1 MASSMSGLVGRR
13 REAGALVDAVDALAG
28 GAGRFVALHGEPG
41 IGQTRLLEELV
52 RRAEQQ
58 GHLVL
63 QGRGAELERELPF
76 GVWVDALDDHVAWL
90 GPDRLVRMLGERVG
104 ELARVLP
111 SAPGGAAALPDE
123 RFRAHRAVAA
133 LLEGIS
139 GPRPVVVA
147 LDDLH
152 WADGASLELLVHL
165 LRRPPRAPVL
175 IALAFR
181 AGRVPPAVSAALEAA
196 DREGRLVELALEP
209 LATGEGRALLGE
221 TLAAPVRDELLR
233 VSGGNPVY
241 LLQRA
246 RAGPGPAR
254 GTAEVAGVPP
264 AVAAA
269 LGHEIAALSP
279 GARRLAQGAAVAGDP
294 AQLELACAAAGL
306 AEPAALA
313 ALDELVAED
322 LLSPTGVA
330 RRYRFRH
337 PLVRRAIYE
346 SAGEGWRLTAH
357 ARAAAELE
365 ARGGSLAA
373 RAHHLERCAPA
384 GDEAAIGLLVAAGQ
398 EAATR

>member
-1 MASSMSGLVGRR
+1 MASSTSGLVGRR
-13 REAGALVDAVDALAG
+13 READALAEAVQALAG
-28 GAGRFVALHGEPG
+28 GPAGFVALHGEPG
-41 IGQTRLLEELV
+41 IGKTRLLEELA
-52 RRAEQQ
+52 RQAEHR

-63 QGRGAELERELPF
+63 HGRGAELERELPF
-76 GVWVDALDDHVAWL
+76 GVWVDALDDHAAWL
-90 GPDRLVRMLGERVG
+90 GPDRLARMLGERVG

-133 LLEGIS
+133 LLEGIAE
-139 GPRPVVVA
+139 PRPVVVA
-147 LDDLH
+147 LDDLQ

-196 DREGRLVELALEP
+196 DREGRLVELALAP
-209 LATGEGRALLGE
+209 LAAGEGRALLGD
-221 TLAAPVRDELLR
+221 TLGAPARGELLR
-233 VSGGNPVY
+233 VSGANPFY
-241 LLQRA
+241 LLQLARA
-246 RAGPGPAR
+246 RPVTSGA
-254 GTAEVAGVPP
+254 TAAVAGVPP

-279 GARRLAQGAAVAGDP
+279 AARRLAQGAAVAGDP

-306 AEPAALA
+306 AEPAALM

-337 PLVRRAIYE
+337 PIVRRAIYE
-346 SAGEGWRLTAH
+346 SAGEGWRL
-357 ARAAAELE
+357 
-365 ARGGSLAA
+365 
-373 RAHHLERCAPA
+373 
-384 GDEAAIGLLVAAGQ
+384 
-398 EAATR
+398 